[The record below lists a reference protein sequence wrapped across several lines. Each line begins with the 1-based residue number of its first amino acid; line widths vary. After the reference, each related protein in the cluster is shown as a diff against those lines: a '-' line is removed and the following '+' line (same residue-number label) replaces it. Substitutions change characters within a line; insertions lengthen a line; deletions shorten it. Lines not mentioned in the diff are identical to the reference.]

1 MEKHYLLQFR
11 DDYADEFDAYGS
23 VIIDEDQYNDM
34 YSVVE
39 QAVKTEDYSKL
50 DEEYTTDVWVGLGTN
65 EDICYDT
72 IADLMDQVKCT
83 ELTNSEYE
91 ALMKFGFHRFG
102 FTGFWDTI
110 GEAPLIDD
118 EDDEDDED

>member
-1 MEKHYLLQFR
+1 MEKHYLLQFI

-23 VIIDEDQYNDM
+23 VIIAENQYAV

-39 QAVKTEDYSKL
+39 QAVKTGDYSKL
-50 DEEYTTDVWVGLGTN
+50 DKDYTTDVWVGLGTN

-83 ELTNSEYE
+83 ELTDDEYNV
-91 ALMKFGFHRFG
+91 LKKFGFNRFG
-102 FTGFWDTI
+102 FTSFWDVI
-110 GEAPLIDD
+110 ADAVVDD
-118 EDDEDDED
+118 